1 MRNEYQYKNSIR
13 RIPCFVP
20 GGIRNVHYKLVEHKT
35 YITADDYCQQ
45 LHRKR
50 LDLLRVKGVI
60 LQCYNARPHKA
71 KKKKKSLLWDVL
83 LYQLLLTRFNT
94 KRLLF
99 VSITRTFQKREGTQE
114 KKNVESSFSNIR
126 REKNKASFIKN
137 EDEAFSVFNYIFLP
151 EVLNEDERCETKPQI
166 FISESMSEQWLFLYL
181 TL

>member
-1 MRNEYQYKNSIR
+1 MRNEYQYENSIR

-114 KKNVESSFSNIR
+114 KKMWKAVFQTFVGKKIR
-126 REKNKASFIKN
+126 LHSLKMKM
-137 EDEAFSVFNYIFLP
+137 
-151 EVLNEDERCETKPQI
+151 KP
-166 FISESMSEQWLFLYL
+166 FLYL
-181 TL
+181 IIFFYQRSWMKMKDARRNPKFL